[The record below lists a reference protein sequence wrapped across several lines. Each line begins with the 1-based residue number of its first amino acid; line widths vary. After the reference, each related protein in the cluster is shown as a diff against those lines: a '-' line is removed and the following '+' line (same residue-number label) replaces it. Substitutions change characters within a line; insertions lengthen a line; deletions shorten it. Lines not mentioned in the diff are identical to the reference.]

1 MNVGMLLH
9 QFVIGPLETNTYL
22 LADRDA
28 GEALVI
34 DPGGDPGEILAFLAQ
49 ERLTCRLIVNTH
61 GHFDH
66 ISGNRA
72 LKTATGASLL
82 VHADDAPLLT
92 EAVTH
97 ARLFLMRAENSP
109 PPDLPL
115 VDQGEV
121 RLGAVRLR
129 VLHTP
134 GHSPGGV
141 TLVAP
146 GAAFCGDLVF
156 HGSVGR
162 TDLPGGS
169 ERLLLDSIRRHI
181 LTLPDDTVLYPGHG
195 PETTVGREKKQNPFF
210 KIAAR

>member
-1 MNVGMLLH
+1 MLLR
-9 QFVIGPLETNTYL
+9 QFVTGPLETNAYL
-22 LADRDA
+22 VADRDT

-34 DPGGDPGEILAFLAQ
+34 DPGGDPAEILAFLAE
-49 ERLTCRLIVNTH
+49 ERLTCRFIVNTH

-72 LKTATGASLL
+72 LKSATGASLL
-82 VHADDAPLLT
+82 VHEDDVPMLT
-92 EAVTH
+92 EAVAH
-97 ARLFLMRAENSP
+97 ARLFMMRAENSP
-109 PPDLPL
+109 PPDLL
-115 VDQGEV
+115 LADQGEV
-121 RLGAVRLR
+121 RVGSVTLR

-146 GAAFCGDLVF
+146 GVAFCGDLVF

-169 ERLLLDSIRRHI
+169 ERMLLDSIRRHI

-195 PETTVGREKKQNPFF
+195 PDTTVGLEKRQNPFF
-210 KIAAR
+210 RLAARA

>member
-1 MNVGMLLH
+1 MLLR
-9 QFVIGPLETNTYL
+9 QFVTGPLETNAYL
-22 LADRDA
+22 VADRDT

-34 DPGGDPGEILAFLAQ
+34 DPGGDPAEILAFLAE
-49 ERLTCRLIVNTH
+49 ERLTCRFIVNTH

-72 LKTATGASLL
+72 LKSATGASLL
-82 VHADDAPLLT
+82 VHEDDVPMLT
-92 EAVTH
+92 EAVAH
-97 ARLFLMRAENSP
+97 ARLFMMRAENSP
-109 PPDLPL
+109 PPDLL
-115 VDQGEV
+115 LADQGEV
-121 RLGAVRLR
+121 RVGSVTLR

-146 GAAFCGDLVF
+146 GVAFCGDLVF

-169 ERLLLDSIRRHI
+169 ERMLLDSIRRHI

-195 PETTVGREKKQNPFF
+195 PETTVGFEKKQNPFF
-210 KIAAR
+210 HLAAR